1 MDDFKNIG
9 ESLEKNIRKMQILSE
24 NILRKIQSEEPE
36 KVAQIL
42 QDQKSVVNALKN
54 KDFEAI
60 TKLQKKYADNSN

>member
-1 MDDFKNIG
+1 MNDYSKMNESLSKNIKQLQVLS
-9 ESLEKNIRKMQILSE
+9 ERILS
-24 NILRKIQSEEPE
+24 KIQSEEPE

-42 QDQKSVVNALKN
+42 KDQKSVVTALKN

>member
-24 NILRKIQSEEPE
+24 NILRQIQSEEPE